1 MKRLKRMLLVNW
13 YFFQKEVIEF
23 DTLTFLTGKNGTGKS
38 TIIDA
43 LQLVLLSDTSGGFFN
58 KSANGKSRR
67 TLIGYLRGELSD
79 DEAGGFTY
87 LRNDRFTSYVV
98 LEFYDEEKDRYFT
111 AGCCFDVYSDNDT
124 PHVFFGYYG
133 AMPEN
138 LYIIDGLPMSIERL
152 RRWMRSEHPE
162 STHMVTATN
171 KEFRDYLYGKL
182 GGLQTK
188 FADLFKKAVPFT
200 PISDIQTFITEFVF
214 GHEQPVDIHAMQET
228 IESYTQMEQETG
240 RLQERRELLEEIAE
254 QHGEYQRFRNQ
265 IQTNQYIADRADCDL
280 AARETEAKKQALV
293 RKNQKLEQDRL
304 TVQEKQRQRE
314 EINTQYIHVKTELDS
329 SDLQRHIKELEKAQ
343 EDLKR
348 QMVIWQTEYNKR
360 NQAFTRLTAKWKEV
374 LRGCDALPMEQAEVL
389 GERTRVSLETFVQQ
403 KGAAAQAVAALTGK
417 ELSAVDLPDVE
428 MADRTMW
435 ALDRGMVALQGNVDQ
450 DQREAAQAVTVLVE
464 EQKSLQAGR
473 QRYPES
479 VTALRKA
486 LEERLTAQAKDG
498 ASVRMV
504 AELWD
509 VRDPDWRNAV
519 EGYLNTQRY
528 NLLVAEESY
537 QAAAAIY
544 NAVKDALHIHGVA
557 VIDIGAIRRMH
568 PERRPGSLAEEIVT
582 QDADARLYADFL
594 LGRVMKCENL
604 EEHNR
609 QEISITKECMLYQQK
624 AIRHLNPKVWAHPL
638 LGQGARLL
646 RLRQIE
652 EELTCKRKTSEQLSR
667 WGVAAH
673 RITRPNGLGTLDLED
688 WETARQMLARI
699 PAAQK
704 EWAKRQADLDA
715 IDREPLLALQD
726 KEQKLYCAL
735 TEYDNQI
742 GALQRSIGDQEG
754 KCHDL
759 ETQQIPQA
767 QANQARLWR
776 GLEEAYPVD
785 WRQQTGEPRYQQE
798 IATHAGLEAVSAN
811 FRRSAAAAKTS
822 ADKAW
827 STLRDARM
835 DYNRRYQMGLD
846 VEKQDNTAF
855 DAVLQEI
862 RENRLPAYL
871 DKIRDAKEKAMEQF
885 QEEFL
890 GVLHTNISNA
900 ERAIRDL
907 NYALRTPFSE
917 DAYAFQVKP
926 NPEYRR
932 FYDMLTDRMNLES
945 YTLFAE
951 QFRQKYAAEIEE
963 LFGILTDTSTGDID
977 KRVEKYTNYRTYL
990 QFDLTVTTPDGL
1002 VQRLS
1007 RMMEKKSG
1015 GETQTPFYIAV
1026 LASFAQ
1032 LYRMD
1037 RDPRGSTIRLIV
1049 FDEAFSKMDGE
1060 RIAQSMKIL
1069 RDFHFQVILSAPP
1082 DKIGDISTL
1091 VDRNLCVMRKGHTTI
1106 VRAFDPREAAYV
1118 ES

>member
-152 RRWMRSEHPE
+152 RRWMRTEHPE

-228 IESYTQMEQETG
+228 IESYTQMEQEAG
-240 RLQERRELLEEIAE
+240 LLQERRELLEEISD
-254 QHGEYQRFRNQ
+254 QHGEFQRFRNQ
-265 IQTNQYIADRADCDL
+265 IQTHQYIADRADCDL
-280 AARETEAKKQALV
+280 AARETEAKKRALA
-293 RKNQKLEQDRL
+293 RKTQKLEQDRL
-304 TVQEKQRQRE
+304 EVKERQRQWK

-389 GERTRVSLETFVQQ
+389 GDRTRVSLETFVQQ

-417 ELSAVDLPDVE
+417 ELSAVDLTDVE
-428 MADRTMW
+428 MADRTMR
-435 ALDRGMVALQGNVDQ
+435 ALDRGMVELQNNTDQ
-450 DQREAAQAVTVLVE
+450 DQREAAQAVTALVE
-464 EQKSLQAGR
+464 EQESLQAGR

-479 VTALRKA
+479 VTALRQA

-557 VIDIGAIRRMH
+557 VVDIAAIRRLC

-646 RLRQIE
+646 RLRQIK
-652 EELTCKRKTSEQLSR
+652 EELTCKRKTSEQLSC
-667 WGVAAH
+667 WIVSIK
-673 RITRPNGLGTLDLED
+673 RIAQRQGLGTSDLED
-688 WETARQMLARI
+688 WETARQVLARI

-704 EWAKRQADLDA
+704 EWAERQADLDA

-726 KEQKLYCAL
+726 KQQKLYCTL

-776 GLEEAYPVD
+776 GLEEAYPAD

-827 STLRDARM
+827 SALRDARI
-835 DYNRRYQMGLD
+835 DYNRRYQMGLE
-846 VEKQDNTAF
+846 VEKQDNAAF
-855 DAVLQEI
+855 DAVLKEI

-890 GVLHTNISNA
+890 GVLHTNIGNA

-917 DAYAFQVKP
+917 DSYAFQVKP

-932 FYDMLTDRMNLES
+932 FYDMLTDRMNLQS

-1069 RDFHFQVILSAPP
+1069 RDFRFQVILSAPP

-1106 VRAFDPREAAYV
+1106 VRAFDPREAAHV

>member
-98 LEFYDEEKDRYFT
+98 LEFYDEEKNRYFT

-152 RRWMRSEHPE
+152 RRWMRTEHPE

-228 IESYTQMEQETG
+228 IESYTQMEQEAD
-240 RLQERRELLEEIAE
+240 RLQERQELLEEISD

-280 AARETEAKKQALV
+280 AVRETETKQQALA
-293 RKNQKLEQDRL
+293 RKTRKLEQDRL
-304 TVQEKQRQRE
+304 AVQEKQRQRE

-348 QMVIWQTEYNKR
+348 QMVIWQTEYTKR
-360 NQAFTRLTAKWKEV
+360 NQAFTHLTADWKEV
-374 LRGCDALPMEQAEVL
+374 LRGCDALPTEQTEAL
-389 GERTRVSLETFVQQ
+389 GERTKVSLETFVQQ
-403 KGAAAQAVAALTGK
+403 KEAAAQAVAALTGK

-428 MADRTMW
+428 IADRTMR

-450 DQREAAQAVTVLVE
+450 DQREAAQAVTALVE

-479 VTALRKA
+479 VTALRQA
-486 LEERLTAQAKDG
+486 LEERLTAQAQNG
-498 ASVRMV
+498 VSVRMV

-509 VRDPDWRNAV
+509 VRDPAWRNAV

-544 NAVKDALHIHGVA
+544 NDVKDMLHIHGVA
-557 VIDIGAIRRMH
+557 VVDIRAIRRIH

-624 AIRHLNPKVWAHPL
+624 AIRHLNPKVWARPL

-652 EELTCKRKTSEQLSR
+652 EELPQKRKTSERVSR
-667 WGVAAH
+667 WGVAVH

-688 WETARQMLARI
+688 WETARQMLASI

-704 EWAKRQADLDA
+704 EWAEKQAELDA
-715 IDREPLLALQD
+715 IDREPLFALQE
-726 KEQKLYCAL
+726 KEQKLYRAL

-776 GLEEAYPVD
+776 GLEEAYPAD

-798 IATHAGLEAVSAN
+798 IATHAGLEAVSSN

-871 DKIRDAKEKAMEQF
+871 DKIHDAKEKAMEQF

-890 GVLHTNISNA
+890 GVLHTNIGNA

-907 NYALRTPFSE
+907 NHALRTPFSE
-917 DAYAFQVKP
+917 DSYAFQVKP

-932 FYDMLTDRMNLES
+932 FYDMLTDRMNLQS

>member
-1 MKRLKRMLLVNW
+1 MLLVNW

-152 RRWMRSEHPE
+152 RRWMRTEHPE

-228 IESYTQMEQETG
+228 IESYTQMEQEAD
-240 RLQERRELLEEIAE
+240 RLQERRELLDEISS
-254 QHGEYQRFRNQ
+254 QHGEYQRLRNQ
-265 IQTNQYIADRADCDL
+265 IQTHQYIADRADCDL
-280 AARETEAKKQALV
+280 AARETEAKKRALA
-293 RKNQKLEQDRL
+293 RKTQKLEQDRL
-304 TVQEKQRQRE
+304 EVKEKQRQRE

-389 GERTRVSLETFVQQ
+389 GDRTRVSLETFVQQ

-435 ALDRGMVALQGNVDQ
+435 ALDRGMVELQNNTDQ
-450 DQREAAQAVTVLVE
+450 DQREAAQAVTALVE

-479 VTALRKA
+479 VTALRQA
-486 LEERLTAQAKDG
+486 LEERLTAQAQG
-498 ASVRMV
+498 SASVRMV

-509 VRDPDWRNAV
+509 VRDPAWRNAV

-557 VIDIGAIRRMH
+557 VVDIAAIRRLC

-624 AIRHLNPKVWAHPL
+624 AIRHLNPKIWARPL

-652 EELTCKRKTSEQLSR
+652 EELPQKRKTSERLSR
-667 WGVAAH
+667 WGVAVQNIAQ
-673 RITRPNGLGTLDLED
+673 RQGLGTSDLED
-688 WETARQMLARI
+688 WETARQVLARI

-704 EWAKRQADLDA
+704 EWAERQADLDA

-726 KEQKLYCAL
+726 KEQKLYCTL

-776 GLEEAYPVD
+776 GLEEAYPAD

-798 IATHAGLEAVSAN
+798 ISTHAGLEAVSAN

-827 STLRDARM
+827 SALRDARI

-846 VEKQDNTAF
+846 VEKQDNAAF
-855 DAVLQEI
+855 DAVLKEI

-890 GVLHTNISNA
+890 GVLHTNIGNA

-917 DAYAFQVKP
+917 DSYAFQVKP

-932 FYDMLTDRMNLES
+932 FYDMLTDRMNLQS

-1069 RDFHFQVILSAPP
+1069 RDFRFQVILSAPP

-1106 VRAFDPREAAYV
+1106 VRAFDPREAAHV

>member
-280 AARETEAKKQALV
+280 AARETETKQQALA
-293 RKNQKLEQDRL
+293 RKTQKLEQDRL
-304 TVQEKQRQRE
+304 TVKEKQRQRE
-314 EINTQYIHVKTELDS
+314 EINTQYIHVKTELAS
-329 SDLQRHIKELEKAQ
+329 SGLQQHIEELEKAQ

-360 NQAFTRLTAKWKEV
+360 NQAFTHLTAKWKEV

-389 GERTRVSLETFVQQ
+389 GDRTRVSLETFVQQ

-428 MADRTMW
+428 IADRTMR

-479 VTALRKA
+479 VTALRQA
-486 LEERLTAQAKDG
+486 LEERLTAQAQDEV
-498 ASVRMV
+498 SVRTV

-509 VRDPDWRNAV
+509 VRDPAWRNAV

-537 QAAAAIY
+537 QAAVAIY
-544 NAVKDALHIHGVA
+544 NTVKDALHIHGVA
-557 VIDIGAIRRMH
+557 VVDIGAIRRMH

-652 EELTCKRKTSEQLSR
+652 EELICKRKTSEQLSL
-667 WGVAAH
+667 WLVAAK
-673 RITRPNGLGTLDLED
+673 RIERPQGLGTSDLED

-704 EWAKRQADLDA
+704 EWAEKQAELDA
-715 IDREPLLALQD
+715 IDREPLFALQE
-726 KEQKLYCAL
+726 KEQKLYRAL
-735 TEYDNQI
+735 TECNDQI
-742 GALQRSIGDQEG
+742 DALNSSIGDRKRLCRILQE
-754 KCHDL
+754 
-759 ETQQIPQA
+759 EQIPQA

-776 GLEEAYPVD
+776 GLEEAYPAD
-785 WRQQTGEPRYQQE
+785 WRQQTGEPRYQQK
-798 IATHAGLEAVSAN
+798 IATHAGLEEVSAN

-871 DKIRDAKEKAMEQF
+871 DKIHDAKEKAMEQF

-907 NYALRTPFSE
+907 NHALRTPFSE
-917 DAYAFQVKP
+917 DSYAFQVKP

-932 FYDMLTDRMNLES
+932 FYDMLTDRMNLQS
-945 YTLFAE
+945 YTLYAE